1 MPRGLQM
8 RILPATGDDASF
20 NCIIKYEILLLLS
33 SSGSDSYNAL
43 RGDEVNALR
52 NEAENPTALAAAAAI
67 KTEF

>member
-1 MPRGLQM
+1 MK
-8 RILPATGDDASF
+8 F
-20 NCIIKYEILLLLS
+20 FFFFS